1 MGHTRVVCRLNLDKI
16 LPLLLRETKICSSH
30 PIPPILFDTTTEQ
43 KFLVSKISLRCI
55 ILLIQNCCSIS
66 RQLHF
71 RKVMHLSQSVL
82 RLLNEQKSICGGFC
96 KLQPGQ
102 CECSAAWEVW
112 HIPCI
117 TCQAPQWYLQTK
129 KINFVFNHKSGSH
142 ELFSFVVHFV
152 IVFFLFLSWKVK
164 CFTEINIILILDN
177 IPWKKKFYAKI
188 FF

>member
-66 RQLHF
+66 KQLHF

-82 RLLNEQKSICGGFC
+82 RLLNERRAFVVGFASCSLGNVSALLLGRSGTSPAPPAKHHSGIYKPKKSI
-96 KLQPGQ
+96 
-102 CECSAAWEVW
+102 
-112 HIPCI
+112 
-117 TCQAPQWYLQTK
+117 
-129 KINFVFNHKSGSH
+129 
-142 ELFSFVVHFV
+142 LFSIINLAAMNFSVLWY
-152 IVFFLFLSWKVK
+152 ILLLFFSFFKLES
-164 CFTEINIILILDN
+164 EM
-177 IPWKKKFYAKI
+177 FYRN
-188 FF
+188 